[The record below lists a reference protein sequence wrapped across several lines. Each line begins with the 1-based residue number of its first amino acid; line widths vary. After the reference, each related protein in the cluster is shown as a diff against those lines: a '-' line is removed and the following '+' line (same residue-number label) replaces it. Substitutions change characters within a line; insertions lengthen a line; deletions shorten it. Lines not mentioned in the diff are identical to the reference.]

1 MKPLPLFGNSIQS
14 YSAWANA
21 QRRLNCFYDPRPDGD
36 RDQIIIRGTPGSSL
50 WITLPVAPIRGW
62 KVVQNIL
69 YVVARGNFYSVTT
82 AGVVTLRGTLTTT
95 SGRVELQDN
104 GVQIIIVDGTAGWT
118 YTIATTTLAQ
128 IVDVN
133 FPNGAATVAFING
146 RFLVE
151 KAGTR
156 QFWQSALYDGTNWTP
171 ATFGTKENESS
182 NIVAVEVTNGNVI
195 LWGQSSM
202 EFWQDVGTTPLAYQR
217 ISGTTQSWG
226 LAAVASRAVLL
237 NTEIFLG
244 QNPQG
249 HVQVLML
256 DGYTPGRV
264 STTDIENIINS
275 FSTYTDAVALTYML
289 DGHAMYQLT
298 FPTGGRSFL
307 YDATTHLWQ
316 EVQTGTAQL
325 ARHFGQYGVSF
336 NFDNYISDSTTGGIY
351 KLVQDGYTDNGQVI
365 KRQLR
370 TKHIRMNG
378 NTFGVAELW
387 LDIDTG
393 EGLQAGQGSD
403 PQMMIRVSKDGGR
416 TFGPERTVSMGKVG
430 QYRSPRLITRRW
442 GMARDFV
449 WEFTVTDPVKF
460 LVAGG
465 AAVPFAQEGQG

>member
-1 MKPLPLFGNSIQS
+1 MKAVPLFGSGIQS
-14 YSAWANA
+14 YSAWANS

-36 RDQIIIRGTPGSSL
+36 RGQVIIRGTPGSSY

-62 KVVQNIL
+62 KVVQGLL
-69 YVVARGNFYSVTT
+69 YVVARGNLYTVSS
-82 AGVVTLRGTLTTT
+82 AGAITSRGTLTTT
-95 SGRVELQDN
+95 SGRVEIQDN
-104 GVQIIIVDGTAGWT
+104 GVQVIIVDGTAGWI
-118 YTIATTTLAQ
+118 YTIATTTLSA
-128 IVDVN
+128 ISDVN
-133 FPNGAATVAFING
+133 FPNGATTVAFING

-151 KAGTR
+151 KADTR
-156 QFWQSALYDGTNWTP
+156 QFWQSTLYDGTNWTP

-202 EFWQDVGTTPLAYQR
+202 EFWQDIGTTPLAYQR

-249 HVQVLML
+249 HVQILML
-256 DGYTPGRV
+256 EGYTPTRV

-298 FPTGGRSFL
+298 FPTGDRSFL
-307 YDATTHLWQ
+307 YDATTQLWQ
-316 EVQTGTAQL
+316 EVQTGVAEFG
-325 ARHFGQYGVSF
+325 RHFARYGVSF
-336 NFDNYISDSTTGGIY
+336 NFENYVSDETTGNIY
-351 KLVQDGYTDNGQVI
+351 RLVQTAYTDNGALI

-370 TKHIRMNG
+370 TRHVRMDG
-378 NTFGVAELW
+378 NVFGIAEL
-387 LDIDTG
+387 LIDIDTG
-393 EGLQAGQGSD
+393 EGLQSGQGSN
-403 PQMMIRVSKDGGR
+403 PQMMIQVSKDGGR
-416 TFGPERTVSMGKVG
+416 TFGPERSVSMGQIG
-430 QYRSPRLITRRW
+430 QYRTPRLISRRW

-449 WEFTVTDPVKF
+449 WQLTVTDPVPF
-460 LVAGG
+460 VVAGG
-465 AAVPFAQEGQG
+465 SAVPFGIEGQG